1 MHLKRFFSEMTEK
14 VRSSMAA
21 MLMIIMIPMV
31 VLLALLF
38 QFYLRGQY
46 MKYLETASIQTE
58 YSVLA
63 YDQERVNRA
72 IRDMINFAGEMA
84 VSKELHSAVG
94 KAEKNGVIDLTLFDF
109 LSGYD
114 YPSYVIDVA
123 VVGEDGLVR
132 QYDRMMKSGF
142 HTGRFWDA
150 SNMAKL
156 SGIYSDTTNA
166 IHQMRLLGRI
176 QYPLCRI
183 YPSQEKH
190 PSRDNVKAFQLAVP
204 ILSPKDGIDRFPYV
218 LVLSLGGDMFS
229 SYLRDKETPK
239 VKFTEKVLTDEDGVV
254 LFGLQD
260 SYLGKK
266 VEDLSEDRSLVLE
279 GKDLGYFGWK
289 LYTMIDE
296 GKLRSEIN
304 GIYGKGMVFYMAL
317 VLVYL
322 AGVVWMIHMIIRPF
336 SKIRSGIAK
345 VREGNYKSRIRID
358 GKHELWKLAGE
369 YNRMADRLEEK
380 DRQVYEN
387 HRIAMQSLERQYEA
401 EREALESQIS
411 AHFICNTLGIIN
423 YEAMDAGDEKVSLMI
438 KKLSN
443 ILRYTFDQKSQ
454 EVFLAQEMSWVD
466 QYLYLMK
473 ARYGDAFEYRVLVE
487 DTNYDDW
494 PCCKLMLQPFVENSI
509 LHGFSGKKSGGM
521 INVTARPEGSI
532 QLVTIADNGCGMDK
546 ADAEL
551 IMAILQGKK
560 GDVLLPSGRGIGLR
574 NVITRLRKF
583 YGDTFSASMQTEP
596 GKGTTFVLKL
606 PLPERYRKAA
616 LEEEEEEEV

>member
-1 MHLKRFFSEMTEK
+1 MHLKDFFSRITEK

-21 MLMIIMIPMV
+21 MLMMVMIPMV

-58 YSVLA
+58 YSVLD
-63 YDQERVNRA
+63 YDQERVSRA

-84 VSKELHSAVG
+84 VSKGLHSAVE
-94 KAEKNGVIDLTLFDF
+94 KAEENGAIDLTLFEF

-123 VVGEDGLVR
+123 VVGKDGLIR
-132 QYDRMMKSGF
+132 QYDRMLKSGF

-150 SNMAKL
+150 SNEARL
-156 SGIYSDTTNA
+156 SEIYADTTFS
-166 IHQMRLLGRI
+166 IHGMRLLGGI

-183 YPSQEKH
+183 YPRQEKH

-204 ILSPKDGIDRFPYV
+204 ILSPKYGIDHFPYV

-229 SYLRDKETPK
+229 SFLQDKETPK
-239 VKFTEKVLTDEDGVV
+239 VKFTERVLTDEDGTI
-254 LFGLQD
+254 LFGLQN
-260 SYLGKK
+260 SYPGKK
-266 VEDLSEDRSLVLE
+266 VKDLSQERGLVLE
-279 GKDLGYFGWK
+279 DRDLRYFGWK

-304 GIYGKGMVFYMAL
+304 RIYGKGMVFYMLL
-317 VLVYL
+317 VLAYL
-322 AGVVWMIHMIIRPF
+322 AVVVWMIHLIIRPF

-345 VREGNYKSRIRID
+345 VREGNYRSRIHID
-358 GKHELWKLAGE
+358 GKHELWQLAGE

-380 DRQVYEN
+380 DRQVSEN

-423 YEAMDAGDEKVSLMI
+423 YEAMDVGDEKVSLMI

-473 ARYGDAFEYRVLVE
+473 ARYGDTFEYRVLVE

-509 LHGFSGKKSGGM
+509 LHGFSKIRKGGM
-521 INVTARPEGSI
+521 ISVTARPEGSV
-532 QLVTIADNGCGMDK
+532 QTVTISDNGCGMDK
-546 ADAEL
+546 ADASA
-551 IMAILQGKK
+551 ISAILKSDDRG
-560 GDVLLPSGRGIGLR
+560 LLSPGRGIGIR
-574 NVITRLRKF
+574 NVVTRLRMF
-583 YGDTFSASMQTEP
+583 YGEGFSISMKTEE
-596 GKGTTFVLKL
+596 GRGTTFVLKL

-616 LEEEEEEEV
+616 PDEEDEEEEG